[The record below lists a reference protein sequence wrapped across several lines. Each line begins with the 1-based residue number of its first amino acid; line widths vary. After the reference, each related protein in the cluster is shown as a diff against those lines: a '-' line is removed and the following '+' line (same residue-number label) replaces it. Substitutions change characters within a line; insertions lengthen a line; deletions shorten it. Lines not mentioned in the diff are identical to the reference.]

1 MVAEC
6 RKEMKSG
13 VDPGIEGRFLFYMD
27 GLPTGEML
35 GIYMETLKMERYLET
50 SYSTFFRNGGPYSY
64 AWFPFYFLIYS
75 EVI

>member
-27 GLPTGEML
+27 SLPAGGML
-35 GIYMETLKMERYLET
+35 GIYVETLKMERYLET
-50 SYSTFFRNGGPYSY
+50 S
-64 AWFPFYFLIYS
+64 
-75 EVI
+75 